1 MLRGFGR
8 ISGYKLNLSKS
19 ELLPINKA
27 AHDLSYSQ
35 FPFKMA
41 EKSFKYLGVV
51 VTKSILDLFKLNF
64 KPLFEKTINDFSRW
78 SHLHLSLAGR
88 VNIIKMNILPK
99 FLFLFQC
106 IPIFINKS
114 FFRQLDREISRFIW
128 NKKPPRIKKDFLQR
142 PKRVGGMGLP
152 NFQYYYWPC
161 NIRTLSFWAQP
172 PEPGDQSA
180 WLQIEHASCQPS
192 SLGALLFSSLPLPC
206 EFAKSNP
213 IVKQSLKIWTKIRQH
228 FGWQGNS
235 FLAPLCANH
244 HFHPSILDSS
254 FQLWTRNGIIKMK
267 DLYINGVFP
276 SFELLRKG

>member
-51 VTKSILDLFKLNF
+51 VTKSILDLCKLNL

-114 FFRQLDREISRFIW
+114 FFRQLDREIGRFIW

-142 PKRVGGMGLP
+142 PKHVGGMGLP
-152 NFQYYYWPC
+152 NFQYYYWAC
-161 NIRTLSFWAQP
+161 NIRTLSFWGQP

-180 WLQIEHASCQPS
+180 
-192 SLGALLFSSLPLPC
+192 
-206 EFAKSNP
+206 
-213 IVKQSLKIWTKIRQH
+213 
-228 FGWQGNS
+228 
-235 FLAPLCANH
+235 
-244 HFHPSILDSS
+244 
-254 FQLWTRNGIIKMK
+254 
-267 DLYINGVFP
+267 
-276 SFELLRKG
+276 